1 MQLKDL
7 KLEILFLNQQYN
19 YITHFKNS
27 NNEILNKI
35 RNMQDKG
42 YGLTTIKKYLYSHL
56 KELYKYV
63 KKDIEDIQNS
73 NNELIKLAYNYDKDI
88 NNKSTFTMGM
98 NLDDLINAKIYYHLN
113 LVIRDLII
121 DELKVNAI
129 KRKTINSI
137 TTSTYDYLKSD
148 RQHIIGQIEKSNT
161 NIKGWLYSAI
171 LDRRTSNL
179 CISLNNKFYS
189 RKVYKDRSKLPYIP
203 NVNTHPNCRSILI
216 TIYKDDDIK
225 DYKGLSIQ
233 EFIKNEKYEVK
244 KLLGT
249 KKYKLMIENNLSFNE
264 IFNYKNNKFY
274 TNKEI
279 EQKIKENILK

>member
-42 YGLTTIKKYLYSHL
+42 YSLTTIKKYLYSHL

-63 KKDIEDIQNS
+63 KKDIEDMQNS
-73 NNELIKLAYNYDKDI
+73 NNELIKFAYNYDKDI
-88 NNKSTFTMGM
+88 NTLTTFTMGM

-113 LVIRDLII
+113 LIVRDLII
-121 DELKVNAI
+121 NELKVNTI
-129 KRKTINSI
+129 KRKTLNSI
-137 TTSTYDYLKSD
+137 TSTTYDYLKAD
-148 RQHIIGQIEKSNT
+148 RQYIITQIEKSDN

-179 CISLNNKFYS
+179 CISLNNRFYS
-189 RKVYKDRSKLPYIP
+189 KKVYKDRSKLPYIP
-203 NVNTHPNCRSILI
+203 NVNTHPHCRSILI
-216 TIYKDDDIK
+216 TIYKGDNIA
-225 DYKGLSIQ
+225 DYKGLSIK
-233 EFIKNEKYEVK
+233 EFITNEKYEVK
-244 KLLGT
+244 KLIGAR
-249 KKYKLMIENNLSFNE
+249 KYKLMIDNNLSFNE

-274 TNKEI
+274 TNEEI
-279 EQKIKENILK
+279 KQKIRENILK